1 MARETL
7 DLLFLVFNY
16 GVLPFWALLI
26 LAPHWTPGPKLV
38 AGVAVPALLGAVYV
52 ALLAMGAGAVFTGG
66 AEGGIGGGGFDT
78 LEGVMRLFTSPV
90 AVLTGWVH
98 YLAFDLF
105 VGAWEVRDSRRRGV
119 PHVLVAPCLVLTL
132 MLGPTGLLAYVLLR
146 GLSGRRSLG
155 VAP

>member
-26 LAPHWTPGPKLV
+26 LAPHWPRGPKLV

-52 ALLAMGAGAVFTGG
+52 ALLAMGAGAAFTGG
-66 AEGGIGGGGFDT
+66 VEGGGFDT

-119 PHVLVAPCLVLTL
+119 PHLLVVPCLLLTL
-132 MLGPTGLLAYVLLR
+132 LLGPAGLLAYVLVR
-146 GLSGRRSLG
+146 GISGRRSPA